1 MKLSTIYSKIKC
13 LFRGHDWKYNNTKDE
28 ILFDDNQNFIE
39 SCRFCMCCNNK
50 QTRRI
55 VDFGRNMIWID
66 TKNYTKQEE
75 REIKLKEILGD

>member
-1 MKLSTIYSKIKC
+1 MYKKIKC
-13 LFRGHDWKYNNTKDE
+13 FFKGHDWVYNRPNRLYYENGDE
-28 ILFDDNQNFIE
+28 MD
-39 SCRFCMCCNNK
+39 RFCMCCNNK

-75 REIKLKEILGD
+75 REIKLKEILGG

>member
-1 MKLSTIYSKIKC
+1 MRLSMNYSKIKC
-13 LFRGHDWKYNNTKDE
+13 FFKGHDWVYNRPNRLYYENGDE
-28 ILFDDNQNFIE
+28 MD
-39 SCRFCMCCNNK
+39 RFCMCCNNK

-55 VDFGRNMIWID
+55 VDLGRNMIWID